1 MPESSLV
8 TSYKWLCGSVGTM
21 LTLVVRGLRFKFVI
35 VLVIAGYSTETEENG
50 HCLKMIYFNKYK
62 SNGTSISDLDGQVS
76 EFGLEHRL
84 ISRSWRRR
92 HFLFRQRT
100 SGFLVSWRQPG
111 NVCLVT
117 TVHRVVAGRA
127 VGIADPFFHVT
138 CAKIIFL
145 NLWPMLKIYLNGQ
158 FSEFYFKFFMP
169 NACDHLWSLFGALVQ
184 IHRVQIC
191 ASKLLYYV
199 PDPTGGWKCQT
210 DHVPDSRT
218 KLNCLSE
225 WVTVRTCICSV
236 IKPFG

>member
-35 VLVIAGYSTETEENG
+35 VLVTAGYSTETEENG

-84 ISRSWRRR
+84 VSRSWRRR

-117 TVHRVVAGRA
+117 AVHRVVAGRA
-127 VGIADPFFHVT
+127 VGVADPFFHVT

-158 FSEFYFKFFMP
+158 FSEFYFKFFY
-169 NACDHLWSLFGALVQ
+169 AKCLWSFMISFWGS
-184 IHRVQIC
+184 C
-191 ASKLLYYV
+191 ANPSCANLCIKTFVLSTGSDGWMKV
-199 PDPTGGWKCQT
+199 PDW
-210 DHVPDSRT
+210 
-218 KLNCLSE
+218 
-225 WVTVRTCICSV
+225 
-236 IKPFG
+236 PFPWFKD

>member
-84 ISRSWRRR
+84 VSRSWRRR

-117 TVHRVVAGRA
+117 AVHRVVAGRA
-127 VGIADPFFHVT
+127 VGVADPFFHVT

-145 NLWPMLKIYLNGQ
+145 NLWPMLKIYLNGR
-158 FSEFYFKFFMP
+158 FSEFYLNFLCQMLVIIYDLFLGLLCKSIVCKFVHQNFCSKYRIRRVDES
-169 NACDHLWSLFGALVQ
+169 ARLTISLIQG
-184 IHRVQIC
+184 
-191 ASKLLYYV
+191 
-199 PDPTGGWKCQT
+199 
-210 DHVPDSRT
+210 
-218 KLNCLSE
+218 LS
-225 WVTVRTCICSV
+225 
-236 IKPFG
+236 